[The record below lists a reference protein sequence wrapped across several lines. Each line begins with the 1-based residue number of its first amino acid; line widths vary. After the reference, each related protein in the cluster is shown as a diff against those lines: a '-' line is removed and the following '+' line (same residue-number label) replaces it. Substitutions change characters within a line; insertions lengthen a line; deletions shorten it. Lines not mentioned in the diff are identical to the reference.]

1 MYTRDLRG
9 REYNRADLESRMS
22 TAGVG
27 DLEWTHH
34 PPDPE
39 ETRIG
44 LVETIHDL
52 SQGRQIGCLV
62 SLGVKTGKVRY
73 Q

>member
-1 MYTRDLRG
+1 
-9 REYNRADLESRMS
+9 MS

-27 DLEWTHH
+27 GLEWTHH
-34 PPDPE
+34 PPYPAE
-39 ETRIG
+39 IRID

-62 SLGVKTGKVRY
+62 FLGVKTARVRY